1 MIRLHDKLQAVK
13 LNDEHKDT
21 FNGHS
26 NEAFIHTHML
36 SKLSSP
42 LHTLTISLMYL
53 TFQLTFFFKLW
64 PNIIAGLG
72 NNITIL
78 CC

>member
-1 MIRLHDKLQAVK
+1 MVRLHDKLQPIE
-13 LNDEHKDT
+13 LSDEHTET

-26 NEAFIHTHML
+26 NESYIHAHKL
-36 SKLSSP
+36 SKLSPP
-42 LHTLTISLMYL
+42 LHTLTINLVYL
-53 TFQLTFFFKLW
+53 TFQIKFFFFKLW

-72 NNITIL
+72 NNIIL